1 MISNWDKAAA
11 ALAEL
16 RDSDKPLTFHE
27 CGKVPRVEKFESDG
41 CLWSWFMIWH
51 TDYCADELCDQIR
64 DTAQDSLTVVG

>member
-1 MISNWDKAAA
+1 MIANWDKAAA

-16 RDSDKPLTFHE
+16 RDSGKPLTFHE